1 MSSDLEKKVKD
12 LESQVAFYEQDG
24 AAKLF
29 YAINRKMNEIASLLN
44 AVNLRNIDITAKADA
59 SFERIFKLLEKAES
73 LNSAVKALST
83 FSGVT
88 NDEEKDTQNPKFRKV
103 LTAENMADE
112 IGEAAGV
119 KKQFDV

>member
-1 MSSDLEKKVKD
+1 MPTDAEKIKELEIQ
-12 LESQVAFYEQDG
+12 LTYYETDG

-44 AVNLRNIDITAKADA
+44 AVNLKSIDMAAKSDA

-73 LNSAVKALST
+73 FSTAAKALGE

-88 NDEEKDTQNPKFRKV
+88 NDEEKDTQIPKYRKI
-103 LTAENMADE
+103 LTSETMADQ
-112 IGEAAGV
+112 IGETAGQ
-119 KKQFDV
+119 KK